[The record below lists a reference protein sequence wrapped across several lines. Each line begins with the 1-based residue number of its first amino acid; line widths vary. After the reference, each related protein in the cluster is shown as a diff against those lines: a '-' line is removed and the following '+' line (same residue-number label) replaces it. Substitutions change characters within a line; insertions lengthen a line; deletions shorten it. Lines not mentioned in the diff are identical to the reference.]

1 MTDPYQPH
9 QPYDPNQPQQPYS
22 DPYGA
27 QQPGSPAAPYGSQPP
42 GSPGPSYGSQP
53 GSPAAPYSGQ
63 PYTGQPYSGQEY
75 GSQPYGGQYS
85 TPQYGAQGYGSPQYP
100 TTGYPAQSSSTN
112 VMAILS
118 LVFAFVFAP
127 VGIVLG
133 HIAKKQIKERGE
145 QGSGLATAGLVLSYI
160 FTGVTLAFCCIGV
173 IAAIASGDGSGTTY

>member
-22 DPYGA
+22 DPYGT
-27 QQPGSPAAPYGSQPP
+27 QQPGSPAAPYGSQP

-53 GSPAAPYSGQ
+53 GSPASPYSGQ

-85 TPQYGAQGYGSPQYP
+85 TPQYGAQGYGASQYP
-100 TTGYPAQSSSTN
+100 AGGYPPQSSSTN

-160 FTGVTLAFCCIGV
+160 FTGLTLVFCCIGV
-173 IAAIASGDGSGTTY
+173 IAAIASGGDSGTTY

>member
-1 MTDPYQPH
+1 MTDPYQPQ

-22 DPYGA
+22 DPYGTP
-27 QQPGSPAAPYGSQPP
+27 QPGSGAPYGSQP

-53 GSPAAPYSGQ
+53 GSPASPYSGQ
-63 PYTGQPYSGQEY
+63 PYTGQEY
-75 GSQPYGGQYS
+75 GGQQPYGGQYS
-85 TPQYGAQGYGSPQYP
+85 TPQYGAQGYGTPQYAAG
-100 TTGYPAQSSSTN
+100 GYPPQSSSTN

-118 LVFAFVFAP
+118 LVFAFIFAP

-160 FTGVTLAFCCIGV
+160 FTGLTLAFCCIGV
-173 IAAIASGDGSGTTY
+173 IAAIATDGSGTTY